1 MSFNIQGS
9 VSLGFQPREISVLG
23 KRSRDGEGS
32 DLSFLLLGNIPSNRA
47 PNQIESRVYQNYLE
61 KNKVTDSALK
71 SFKSCFINTDIQS
84 MRGLIDKIRD
94 SGTNSTTL
102 KDRKRFLE
110 EVGVN
115 GDEMRAFFDVFRR
128 CFAGNMDNLIFMI
141 KDTASKE
148 RMELFNARVAE
159 FDLKLLSLP
168 SKP

>member
-1 MSFNIQGS
+1 
-9 VSLGFQPREISVLG
+9 
-23 KRSRDGEGS
+23 
-32 DLSFLLLGNIPSNRA
+32 
-47 PNQIESRVYQNYLE
+47 
-61 KNKVTDSALK
+61 
-71 SFKSCFINTDIQS
+71 

-102 KDRKRFLE
+102 KDIKRFLE

-115 GDEMRAFFDVFRR
+115 GDEMRAFFYGFRG